1 MTFSITLTMLF
12 LLLTVLAFFRTP
24 LYLWSTAGLA
34 LLVTYASTSNYALG
48 SLFLLLV
55 WTPVMLLNVPPLRR
69 TIISDR
75 LFPLMKKAIPPMS
88 QTEQDAI
95 AAGSVW
101 WDAELFCGK
110 PDWSKL
116 VAYPEAKLSADEQAF
131 LDGPVQQLCDMVHD
145 WEITQ
150 THMDLPPD
158 VWRFIKEQG
167 FFGMIIPKKFGG
179 LGFSALGHSA
189 VVVKVATRSIST
201 AVTVMVPNSLGP
213 AELLLQYGT
222 PDQQNYYLP
231 RLARGEEIPCFALTG
246 PEAGSDAGSM
256 PDSGVVCK
264 GEYQGK
270 KDVLGIRLSWSKRYI
285 TLGPVAT
292 LLGVAFKLYDPDHL
306 AGDKDDIGI
315 TLALIPTDLPGVTI
329 GQRHFPLNQAF
340 MNGPNWG
347 ENVFIPMD
355 MVIGGQKQLGEGWR
369 MLMDCLSVG
378 RSISL
383 PALSTGGGKLASR
396 GTGAYARIRSQFK
409 MPIGKF
415 EGVEEALARISAY
428 TYMMDAARTLTAKAV
443 DQGEKPSVT
452 SAIVK
457 YHLTETMRRIINDA
471 MDVQGGSGISMGP
484 RNFLGRVYQA
494 IPISITVE
502 GANILTR
509 SMIIFGQGAIRC
521 HPYVLKEMQAL
532 ANVDEQE
539 GLVHFDRAFIGH
551 IGFTI
556 SNAVRSIVLGL
567 SGGQVVR
574 FGDERTRPY
583 YQRLS
588 HLSAALAFSADIAM
602 LIVGGALKRKER
614 LSARLG
620 DVLSYLYLASAVLKR
635 YEDQNRQLEDLPLVD
650 WCLHDLS
657 QRSQD
662 ALYEFYANFPLRP
675 VGLILRW
682 LTFPL
687 GKRYHAPS
695 DKAGH
700 RAAALILEPSVA
712 RDRLTTGMH
721 IPTDPEQ
728 TLAKLDQA
736 LPIIISAEPLE
747 KKLQQAIRS
756 GAITGQT
763 WDEQINMARQNSI
776 FSKEDLAILQQAH
789 DFRLDLIQ
797 VDHFSNEEI
806 RHPSLDN

>member
-1 MTFSITLTMLF
+1 MTLSLTLV
-12 LLLTVLAFFRTP
+12 LLLLLVTAMAYFRFP
-24 LYLWSTAGLA
+24 LYLWSTAGLG
-34 LLVTYASTSNYALG
+34 LLVTYAATSHYALG
-48 SLFLLLV
+48 AVFLLILWV
-55 WTPVMLLNVPPLRR
+55 PVMLLNVPPLRR
-69 TIISDR
+69 TVIGDR

-95 AAGSVW
+95 DAGSVW

-110 PDWSKL
+110 PNWSKL
-116 VAYPEAKLSADEQAF
+116 LAYPEARLTAEEQTF
-131 LDGPVQQLCDMVHD
+131 IDGPAQQLCDMIND

-150 THMDLPPD
+150 THMDLPPE
-158 VWRFIKEQG
+158 VWQFIKDNG
-167 FFGMIIPKKFGG
+167 FFGMIIPKQYGG
-179 LGFSALGHSA
+179 LGFSALAHSS
-189 VVVKVATRSIST
+189 VVVKVATRSISA
-201 AVTVMVPNSLGP
+201 AVSVMVPNSLGP
-213 AELLLQYGT
+213 AELLLHYGT

-246 PEAGSDAGSM
+246 PEAGSDAGAM
-256 PDSGVVCK
+256 PDTGVVCK

-270 KDVLGIRLSWSKRYI
+270 QDVLGIRVSWSKRYI
-285 TLGPVAT
+285 TLGPIAT

-306 AGDKDDIGI
+306 VGEQEDIGI
-315 TLALIPTDLPGVTI
+315 TLALIPTNLPGVTI
-329 GQRHFPLNQAF
+329 GHRHFPLNQAF

-355 MVIGGQKQLGEGWR
+355 MVIGGEKQLGEGWR

-383 PALSTGGGKLASR
+383 PALSTGGGKLVSR
-396 GTGAYARIRSQFK
+396 GTGAYSRIRTQFK

-428 TYMMDAARTLTAKAV
+428 TYMMDAARTLTAVAV

-457 YHLTETMRRIINDA
+457 YHLTETMRRIVNDS
-471 MDVQGGSGISMGP
+471 MDIQGGSGICMGP
-484 RNFLGRVYQA
+484 RNFIGRIYQA

-521 HPYVLKEMQAL
+521 HPYVLKEMRAL
-532 ANVDEQE
+532 ANTDEQQ
-539 GLVHFDRAFIGH
+539 GRVDFDSAFIGH

-556 SNAVRSIVLGL
+556 SNAVRAITLGL
-567 SGGQVVR
+567 SGGHLVR
-574 FGDERTRPY
+574 FGDPRVRRY

-588 HLSAALAFSADIAM
+588 HISAALAFSADIAM

-635 YEDQNRQLEDLPLVD
+635 YEEQNRQLEDLPLVE
-650 WCLHDLS
+650 WCLQDLCHRAQNTLS
-657 QRSQD
+657 
-662 ALYEFYANFPLRP
+662 EFYANFPLRP
-675 VGLILRW
+675 VGIAMQW

-687 GKRYHAPS
+687 GKRYLPPS

-700 RAAALILEPSVA
+700 RAAAIIIEPSVA
-712 RDRLTTGMH
+712 RERLTTGMH
-721 IPTDPEQ
+721 IPSDPEQ
-728 TLAKLDQA
+728 MLAKLDRA

-747 KKLQQAIRS
+747 KKLQQVVRS
-756 GAITGQT
+756 GTVKGRS
-763 WDEQINMARQNSI
+763 WDEQIASARAQSI
-776 FSKEDLAILQQAH
+776 FSTEELDLLQQAH
-789 DFRLDLIQ
+789 DLRQDIIQ
-797 VDHFSNEEI
+797 VDHFTNEEI
-806 RHPSLDN
+806 RYPSLDN